1 MRRPV
6 LTLLALALTLTACT
20 MPLTGAST
28 SPTPTPTLTPS
39 PTPTPAPAPTV
50 VNGRIVVSALDPDG
64 AAVVA
69 GILYPPTGGVCGAN
83 GKYDGCPV
91 TDGLAQR
98 LDSNPLKQAEPLCR
112 CQNTYQSRT
121 ITTEPLPPGNPG
133 AIAHVVLDFG
143 GGTTAKMDVT
153 VLQNVDGWFA
163 TDTSCTGQDAQAT
176 SIYAAS
182 PPPCG

>member
-1 MRRPV
+1 MRGRV
-6 LTLLALALTLTACT
+6 IAFIALALTLGACGTSLPTTAAQQT
-20 MPLTGAST
+20 
-28 SPTPTPTLTPS
+28 PTPTPTPS
-39 PTPTPAPAPTV
+39 PTPTPIPSPTV
-50 VNGRIVVSALDPDG
+50 VNGRIVVSSLDPNG

-69 GILYPPTGGVCGAN
+69 GILYPPSGGTCATN

-91 TDGLAQR
+91 TDGLAMR
-98 LDSNPLKQAEPLCR
+98 LDANPLKQAEPLCR

-121 ITTEPLPPGNPG
+121 ITTDPLPPGNPG

-143 GGTTAKMDVT
+143 GGTTVKLDVT
-153 VLQNVDGWFA
+153 VLQNPDGWFA